1 MYMFRMHSIGSVR
14 PRLFNPPLRPQ
25 QMQQLRQLQPE
36 EQEKQQLQQLQ
47 PEEEL
52 KEKEEVIIEKEEEEE
67 KQQLQPEEEL
77 KEKEEEGMPQPRCV
91 EPETTVSAPR
101 PKNKKK
107 PKRK

>member
-25 QMQQLRQLQPE
+25 QMQQLQPE
-36 EQEKQQLQQLQ
+36 EQEKQQLQ
-47 PEEEL
+47 PEEEQL
-52 KEKEEVIIEKEEEEE
+52 KEEVIIEKEEEEE
-67 KQQLQPEEEL
+67 KQRLQPEEEL